1 MTSSSAASFC
11 VCAAE
16 YYHDVCYTSRETLND
31 PTCRDKE
38 VHPTTKSCFRCPQ
51 GVTCTDGGSTLDNMA
66 INDDYWRRDAFS
78 KKVLPCPIPGACNAS
93 RLGVNGTGANST
105 CAFGQEGPMCM
116 VCSRG
121 WARWG
126 SNEPCKECKL
136 DAGGVIGSV
145 CLILLGLLILIV
157 FLYLNRKFPDGS
169 LRPVINT
176 WQQLS
181 VVLLFNS
188 DWPESLKALGSFLQS
203 INLELPLATPTC
215 MGIPFNYYWRLVLMV
230 IFTGSVIGLPWLWSL
245 RHFRNKEKWEEHVV
259 NRLRDTFIL
268 ILIMHPSIS
277 GLAFQFFR
285 CQKFTSPLGEDNMLV
300 IDYSITCHDETWYGM
315 LVFVLFVVIFFSIGM
330 PVLFAVFLWRRRES
344 LEDDRTKKL
353 LGILYKTYRPS
364 MYYYESIQMLFKVAL
379 WACLVML
386 EDGSQFQLALGLVI
400 CFVQVAMH
408 ARFMPFSN
416 KWKNILQYVG
426 LALSAGMSFAG
437 LVINYLK
444 EAQNNQMREGHKA
457 RAEMLTGQ
465 IEMFKHVTEVL
476 TITSLF
482 LVGMGALFK
491 TWTKRKKVAKWL
503 VKKMRK
509 VGNKLR
515 TRMSS
520 NSGTGDVELPETKT
534 AETGD
539 APTVMNSN
547 PMSTVLPRETP
558 SRSQLSP
565 KERREVEEAD
575 KARKE
580 CERVK
585 NESIRKQM
593 GSFIARGEGSFIAR
607 GGGSGIRGRGRR
619 GQISSDGGSEAK
631 GTAAVEKAGSITRG
645 GSGGSCG
652 DTRHCQPDC
661 ANIIADGATLGNEK
675 TCDGPASGTFVGS
688 NPIHRAKGTSAKFI
702 GERDVVSGKQTL
714 PPSAVRRTSITLG
727 DLLTEKNTTFS
738 TSRSFGRESIS
749 FASPTTSGSNHDAN
763 GGGSVQRIVAHAK
776 AAKTKKD
783 QIAIADVTDDDDDDN
798 DVNDHDEEELEGEWF
813 FVDDDGDVQGPHP
826 TDHMIHWIEEGHLE
840 GETLVVGNGDSEWVT
855 ASACWATLKAVAAEE
870 GVSGGGQTPGKQ
882 LEAGATMVKLK
893 KVSGSVGNDK
903 GDGDTGGVGI
913 SNSGRDGTDVTKV
926 TEKTEVRE
934 RARTARPDSLSRKQR
949 LQRIMRQKRDEEMEV
964 QGSSRH
970 ASIEI

>member
-1 MTSSSAASFC
+1 
-11 VCAAE
+11 
-16 YYHDVCYTSRETLND
+16 
-31 PTCRDKE
+31 
-38 VHPTTKSCFRCPQ
+38 
-51 GVTCTDGGSTLDNMA
+51 
-66 INDDYWRRDAFS
+66 
-78 KKVLPCPIPGACNAS
+78 
-93 RLGVNGTGANST
+93 
-105 CAFGQEGPMCM
+105 
-116 VCSRG
+116 
-121 WARWG
+121 
-126 SNEPCKECKL
+126 
-136 DAGGVIGSV
+136 
-145 CLILLGLLILIV
+145 V

-457 RAEMLTGQ
+457 RAEMLKGQ

-476 TITSLF
+476 TITSLV

-491 TWTKRKKVAKWL
+491 TWTKRKKVSKWL

-515 TRMSS
+515 THMSS

-661 ANIIADGATLGNEK
+661 AKMLPETKSRDGE
-675 TCDGPASGTFVGS
+675 
-688 NPIHRAKGTSAKFI
+688 
-702 GERDVVSGKQTL
+702 
-714 PPSAVRRTSITLG
+714 
-727 DLLTEKNTTFS
+727 
-738 TSRSFGRESIS
+738 
-749 FASPTTSGSNHDAN
+749 
-763 GGGSVQRIVAHAK
+763 GGGGAYASSGAGGI
-776 AAKTKKD
+776 AA
-783 QIAIADVTDDDDDDN
+783 V
-798 DVNDHDEEELEGEWF
+798 
-813 FVDDDGDVQGPHP
+813 
-826 TDHMIHWIEEGHLE
+826 
-840 GETLVVGNGDSEWVT
+840 
-855 ASACWATLKAVAAEE
+855 VAAEMAVRDGAVSDDDMDARDEIAIMRGNPMNSARSSRMSTPTGGESKGPTAAVATVSSPFNSTGGE
-870 GVSGGGQTPGKQ
+870 GLPALELPTMNSNPMFKALPRRDEKQDPRPQSKDEVRSFLGGTLYTRNERLDMMRASINKSTNDDVSDGEVSAVGCTSDGAGYVSKKGKLESVKKNAATVLPETSRARQASTTINQMLQQYKSSSPKTGRTKRRNLHGRGQPPSSISR
-882 LEAGATMVKLK
+882 GAV
-893 KVSGSVGNDK
+893 
-903 GDGDTGGVGI
+903 GDTGSKLKGVDCVLDETSAEAGVE
-913 SNSGRDGTDVTKV
+913 RTDTLLELAAVYPEANLRGQSVDDFEFESTNP
-926 TEKTEVRE
+926 
-934 RARTARPDSLSRKQR
+934 AYSLSERVGEGSIVGR
-949 LQRIMRQKRDEEMEV
+949 GGKRNKMNRMPSRSTSEDILHAPMSTHSGTATEIQTRDNRSEETEV
-964 QGSSRH
+964 QGSSRQ